1 MRIIPRHTIATL
13 VLLCVAVSAHAQR
26 SSDYDD
32 RDWERNCRDGWGGSD
47 DRGRACEV
55 RAVPV
60 RLSGRAITIDG
71 RENGS
76 IRVVG
81 WDGDSVKVSARIQA
95 TARDDGAARE
105 LIANVKITIDGAR
118 ISSDVQHG
126 WSRNESVSVSYVLFV
141 PRRFDLNL
149 DANNGSLGVNGV
161 SGKMDLRTTNGSVN
175 LTDVGG
181 DVRAHT
187 QNGSLNL
194 QLGGGKWDGRGLD
207 AETQNGSVRMG
218 IPSSY
223 AATIETETVNGRVN
237 TDFPVTVQGR
247 ISRHLTV
254 PLNGGGTTLRATTV
268 NGSVTLSR
276 R

>member
-1 MRIIPRHTIATL
+1 MRIASRHTLAPL
-13 VLLCVAVSAHAQR
+13 FLLLASSAAQAQR

-47 DRGRACEV
+47 DRGRACQV
-55 RAVPV
+55 RPVAV
-60 RLSGRAITIDG
+60 RLSGRAISIDG

-76 IRVVG
+76 IRVIG
-81 WDGDSVKVSARIQA
+81 WDGDSVKLSARIQA
-95 TARDDGAARE
+95 NARDDAAAKE
-105 LIANVKITIDGAR
+105 LIDNVKITVDGSR
-118 ISSDVQHG
+118 ISSDVQRG
-126 WSRNESVSVSYVLFV
+126 WSRNENVSVSYVLFV
-141 PRRFDLNL
+141 PRRFDLDL

-161 SGKMDLRTTNGSVN
+161 SGKMDLRTTNGSVS

-181 DVRAHT
+181 DVHAHT

-194 QLGGGKWDGRGLD
+194 QLAGGKWDGRGLD
-207 AETQNGSVRMG
+207 ADTQNGSVRMG

-223 AATIETETVNGRVN
+223 AATIETETVNGHVN

-247 ISRHLTV
+247 ISRHLTL